1 MRGHLDGVG
10 GGHAEAHA
18 DAALGEPLSAHLVD
32 HGMLLGAIGRR
43 AIKARHLG
51 GVVAQRVDAAR
62 KEALLAV
69 HIAPIDAAMVDEDIE
84 LGCAELGPLL
94 LNLGDDALP
103 RDAEV
108 PARAQD
114 AGALGAQAG
123 RKLGTRPGVELGFDQ
138 SQGVVEGAP
147 GN

>member
-1 MRGHLDGVG
+1 
-10 GGHAEAHA
+10 
-18 DAALGEPLSAHLVD
+18 
-32 HGMLLGAIGRR
+32 MLLGAIGRR

-62 KEALLAV
+62 KEALLAI
-69 HIAPIDAAMVDEDIE
+69 HIAPVDAAVVDEDIE

-94 LNLGDDALP
+94 LDLGDDALS

-114 AGALGAQAG
+114 AGALGAKA
-123 RKLGTRPGVELGFDQ
+123 RRELGTRPGVELGLD
-138 SQGVVEGAP
+138 
-147 GN
+147 